1 MEGFIR
7 NTKPRV
13 RRLLNKIDKMD
24 IEDII
29 FIAAP
34 ILIELYI
41 ENEKVF
47 PIIIANSDGDMFEIS
62 IKETTGTG
70 NGHE

>member
-1 MEGFIR
+1 MLGFTK
-7 NTKPRV
+7 NTNPRV
-13 RRLLNKIDKMD
+13 KRILKKIDRMGL
-24 IEDII
+24 EDII

-47 PIIIANSDGDMFEIS
+47 PIIIANSDGDMFEIH
-62 IKETTGTG
+62 IKETTEVK